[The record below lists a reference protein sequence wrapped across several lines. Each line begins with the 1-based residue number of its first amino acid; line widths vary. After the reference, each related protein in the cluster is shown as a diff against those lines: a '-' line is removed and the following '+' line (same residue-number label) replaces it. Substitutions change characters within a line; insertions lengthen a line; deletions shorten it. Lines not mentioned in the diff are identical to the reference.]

1 MTHDELPHGLGIR
14 DEELEEALADM
25 QAAIDR
31 IAKGRECL
39 ELLLELRPEDRIAM
53 HALTADMVAMSR
65 LAKSRT
71 H

>member
-14 DEELEEALADM
+14 DEELEEALAEM
-25 QAAIDR
+25 QAAI
-31 IAKGRECL
+31 
-39 ELLLELRPEDRIAM
+39 DRIAM